1 MLGGRR
7 RSRAA
12 LCLSAYPPSPP
23 TRLPTLTGPHAQ
35 SRVWNFSR
43 AASLRSSS
51 VSGTSGMAR
60 LALACSAW
68 SLSSSSCMA
77 FFFSCVGVE
86 VGGEGQRSATQL
98 CPSLCDPINCSPPG
112 RQGYWSELTFPPPG
126 KLPSPGIELW
136 FPVYPALAGRFFTT
150 ELSRAA
156 MGRDGGCQSHASS
169 MPSELGAGMGI
180 PSSSPPISSS
190 LSLCEERASCS
201 AWDTELV
208 QQTGDMTVI
217 TVRATGSF
225 THFSFLAATQ
235 SRQDFSSLTR
245 GQTLASCSGSME
257 S

>member
-98 CPSLCDPINCSPPG
+98 CPSLCDPIDCSLPG
-112 RQGYWSELTFPPPG
+112 RQGSWSELTFPPPG
-126 KLPSPGIELW
+126 SFSAQGSNSGFLCILHWQADSLPLSSIEQPWGGMVGARVMPLPCPLSWELAWASPLALLP
-136 FPVYPALAGRFFTT
+136 FPPL
-150 ELSRAA
+150 
-156 MGRDGGCQSHASS
+156 
-169 MPSELGAGMGI
+169 
-180 PSSSPPISSS
+180 
-190 LSLCEERASCS
+190 
-201 AWDTELV
+201 
-208 QQTGDMTVI
+208 
-217 TVRATGSF
+217 
-225 THFSFLAATQ
+225 
-235 SRQDFSSLTR
+235 
-245 GQTLASCSGSME
+245 
-257 S
+257 